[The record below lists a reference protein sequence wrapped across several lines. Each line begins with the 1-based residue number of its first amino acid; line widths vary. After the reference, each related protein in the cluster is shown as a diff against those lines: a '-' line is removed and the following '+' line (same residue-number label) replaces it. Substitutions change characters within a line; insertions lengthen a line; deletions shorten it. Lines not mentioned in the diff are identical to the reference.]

1 MQTVKATTINDAW
14 HQAVY
19 LCWEHGYDY
28 KIDSGS
34 YSGQIRR
41 QFDFFACEIMHPETR
56 PLAIQFPETLS
67 VPPPNNEAQIE
78 DYAANYLLSAEVSQH
93 ETYTYGSRIL
103 AFPNPDGTVTNQVEW
118 IINHLKEA
126 PGNNHCAIN
135 IPLGGDLELG
145 HAPCLR
151 LIDLKV
157 VNGRLD
163 ISVYFRSWD
172 LWSGFPTNLGGMQ
185 ILNEFIAQEVGLPTG
200 KMFASSAGLH
210 LYEMYFEVVKARFNR
225 E

>member
-1 MQTVKATTINDAW
+1 MNTIKAVTINDAW

-19 LCWEHGYDY
+19 ACWEHGYDY

-34 YSGQIRR
+34 YQGQIRR

-67 VPPPNNEAQIE
+67 VPPPNAEAQIE

-103 AFPNPDGTVTNQVEW
+103 AFPNPDGTETNQVEW
-118 IINHLKEA
+118 IIKHLKEA

-135 IPLGGDLELG
+135 IPLGGDLNLD

-157 VNGRLD
+157 VEGKLD

-172 LWSGFPTNLGGMQ
+172 LWSGFPTNLGGIQ
-185 ILNEFIAQEVGLPTG
+185 ILNEFIAQEVGIPTG
-200 KMFASSAGLH
+200 KMFAASAGLH
-210 LYEMYFEVVKARFNR
+210 LYEMYFEVVKARFNK
-225 E
+225 